1 MLVFDLLEKKR
12 KEYGTLSLALID
24 PDSKNDSKLDKILNN
39 INRSQ
44 FDGILVGGSLI
55 EDDKFEERISIIKN
69 STTLPI
75 VIFPGDSSQ
84 LSNKADAILYMSLI
98 SGRNPK
104 FLIEEQVKSSIYI
117 YENKLEAIP
126 TGYILLKTD
135 KKSAVQIVSK
145 TEPISMDNIQSI
157 ISHSLAAQYMGKKML
172 FLETGSNA
180 NYPVN
185 LEIVKKI
192 SSIIDIPLI
201 VGGGIKTSAD
211 ALALSEHGAS
221 YIVIGSLLEETDNHS
236 QLLEINKVIRS

>member
-1 MLVFDLLEKKR
+1 LLVFDLLEKKR

-44 FDGILVGGSLI
+44 FDGVLVGGSLI

-126 TGYILLKTD
+126 TGYIL
-135 KKSAVQIVSK
+135 
-145 TEPISMDNIQSI
+145 
-157 ISHSLAAQYMGKKML
+157 
-172 FLETGSNA
+172 
-180 NYPVN
+180 
-185 LEIVKKI
+185 
-192 SSIIDIPLI
+192 
-201 VGGGIKTSAD
+201 
-211 ALALSEHGAS
+211 
-221 YIVIGSLLEETDNHS
+221 
-236 QLLEINKVIRS
+236 